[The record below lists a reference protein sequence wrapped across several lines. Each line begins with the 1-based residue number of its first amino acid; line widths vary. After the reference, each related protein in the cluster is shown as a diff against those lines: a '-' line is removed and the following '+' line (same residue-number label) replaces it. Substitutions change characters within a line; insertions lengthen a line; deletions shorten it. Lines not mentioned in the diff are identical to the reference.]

1 VTPSPTPAD
10 PERVAAQA
18 APERG
23 RTPIWLAA
31 IVPVVSLLI
40 LTGVRI
46 ARQPKLNF
54 DENIFLDVGR
64 HIVDTGLP
72 WRTWAF
78 PEPRLF
84 FDHTPLYVYF
94 VAAVTALGGPTVILL
109 RSATLLFGCL
119 TVLLVFRIGLE
130 LRGVGAALVGS
141 MLVALNPFFATYSW
155 FIRMEVPLCFFVVLA
170 LYLLIHERWLLSGVA
185 IAIAVML
192 KEIAFAFWLVALV
205 YAVWRG
211 RWRAG
216 AAVGIPAL
224 LAFAVWVG
232 YAASIG
238 YGQLVATMSRW
249 FGSAAGTD
257 LPDKRL
263 RVGPLAWAKSIVGV
277 VIGPLMIFAAGA
289 AAALAA
295 TMRSRTPPIVAV
307 PIAYVVIAV
316 AASFVIRL
324 KEPRFL
330 IAVIPMSAVAIAL
343 LVDWDHA
350 WAQFRRRT

>member
-1 VTPSPTPAD
+1 
-10 PERVAAQA
+10 
-18 APERG
+18 
-23 RTPIWLAA
+23 
-31 IVPVVSLLI
+31 
-40 LTGVRI
+40 
-46 ARQPKLNF
+46 
-54 DENIFLDVGR
+54 
-64 HIVDTGLP
+64 
-72 WRTWAF
+72 
-78 PEPRLF
+78 
-84 FDHTPLYVYF
+84 
-94 VAAVTALGGPTVILL
+94 
-109 RSATLLFGCL
+109 
-119 TVLLVFRIGLE
+119 
-130 LRGVGAALVGS
+130 
-141 MLVALNPFFATYSW
+141 
-155 FIRMEVPLCFFVVLA
+155 
-170 LYLLIHERWLLSGVA
+170 
-185 IAIAVML
+185 ML

-257 LPDKRL
+257 LPYKRL